1 MQITCH
7 MISSVDGRQVASRWT
22 RAADPAADMHKAYA
36 EAAAKLG
43 ADGWIVGRKTMAEF
57 AGDIVEVRE
66 PVEGHPTSFVSTFFG
81 NREDRPLAIVF
92 DTHGTLH
99 YKSNTLPTGEHI
111 VAILGSHVTRAYQ
124 KELEQA
130 GVSYIV
136 RTPGKPEEETLD
148 ALKHIEK
155 DFGVNHL
162 LLEGGGHTNGT
173 FLHMKLVDSM
183 SVIVYPGLDGR
194 AGIPSIVEFE
204 DNAVENPMDGLTLEL
219 TDCEKLEGGLVWLRY
234 AVNR

>member
-7 MISSVDGRQVASRWT
+7 MISSVDGRQVVSRWT
-22 RAADPAADMHKAYA
+22 PAADPAADLNKSY
-36 EAAAKLG
+36 EDAAAKLQ

-57 AGDIVEVRE
+57 GSDLIEVRE
-66 PVEGHPTSFVSTFFG
+66 PDAGHPTSFVSTFIG

-99 YKSNTLPTGEHI
+99 YKSSTLPSGEHI

-124 KELEQA
+124 KELENV

-136 RTPGKPEEETLD
+136 RTPGKPEEETRD

-155 DFGVNHL
+155 DFGVQHL
-162 LLEGGGHTNGT
+162 LLEGGGHTNGS
-173 FLHMKLVDSM
+173 FLHMKLVDAM

-194 AGIPSIVEFE
+194 SGIPSIVEFE
-204 DNAVENPMDGLTLEL
+204 DNAVEDPMQGLTLEL
-219 TDCEKLEGGLVWLRY
+219 TDCEKLDGGLVWLRY
-234 AVNR
+234 KINR